1 MAQVA
6 TKGIYECDGHSQEGH
21 ELAEA
26 HPVILVGKQSL
37 IDNQGIAIVVPLT
50 STRPNY
56 PVHWAVEIGDTNSSA
71 HLRHI
76 KSVHI
81 TKIGARLGTAETE
94 EIDAIREGLTR
105 ELQYDNHECATAL
118 GQEVRPGSLWSASIP
133 NARGLSYEGDLL
145 ILTSNRHTGLA
156 TALAVDTEPRSNPR
170 QCLPVR
176 LVEPEQLAFAITY
189 QVRSV
194 SVAERLTGYRGEIT
208 DEYLKFA
215 KSALIR
221 NIET

>member
-94 EIDAIREGLTR
+94 ELSGWIADILDDISDDVMIQRVRGQVL
-105 ELQYDNHECATAL
+105 ELCKKF
-118 GQEVRPGSLWSASIP
+118 
-133 NARGLSYEGDLL
+133 
-145 ILTSNRHTGLA
+145 
-156 TALAVDTEPRSNPR
+156 
-170 QCLPVR
+170 PV
-176 LVEPEQLAFAITY
+176 Y
-189 QVRSV
+189 
-194 SVAERLTGYRGEIT
+194 G
-208 DEYLKFA
+208 
-215 KSALIR
+215 
-221 NIET
+221 